1 MRIQLWNF
9 LYYVKYNLIF
19 AGMYRRKMNTWH
31 AWVRGVPIVLTFI
44 CITGWGLVPGVPWL
58 WGILI
63 AMAQLVTLVAEQ
75 IPVFLHPPALSYFI
89 SEVSSFMVDAE
100 NQWDCYSDDDDE
112 KIKNVLHD
120 LRLRFHH
127 IDGLYMEKLDI
138 PDFMELKNA
147 AWDETVSYFD
157 TKYEKS
163 EDHHHDQSQEETSDT
178 SETSE
183 TTT

>member
-19 AGMYRRKMNTWH
+19 AGMYRRKINTWH

-112 KIKNVLHD
+112 KIKNVLPQKRQFDRALQRVD
-120 LRLRFHH
+120 LRPRLGIQRELVRFVKPNQAQKRSH
-127 IDGLYMEKLDI
+127 ILLQRAQI
-138 PDFMELKNA
+138 
-147 AWDETVSYFD
+147 
-157 TKYEKS
+157 
-163 EDHHHDQSQEETSDT
+163 
-178 SETSE
+178 
-183 TTT
+183 